1 MGRSRWEPGTA
12 APPRRRVLVPA
23 LFGAAV
29 LLLATG
35 IAALGAPPPTP
46 GVVSPGTDAQTW
58 RPVLAGDAVR
68 VQVAEGRARLA
79 TPREAEAPGSS
90 PVAPLAPSSPR
101 GAQRQ
106 GFLDLGTHTFA
117 RPVNRLDVPVVADLP
132 RGTAVAADVRGR
144 DDAGR
149 WSEWTP
155 AAPGAPAVLDAPAR
169 TVALRLLLTSPGA
182 GSPTVRSV
190 VVHAD
195 RDASVSRA
203 LAPRASYRV
212 FATREGLVGGTTAN
226 GHVITED
233 DHFVALPSR
242 RALDGEGK
250 GDYSVRVCA
259 ESGRCATVPVWD
271 VGPWNTDDDYW
282 APARG
287 TWEDLPQGV
296 PQAQAAYSDGYHDGE
311 DGFGR
316 PVKNPAGID
325 LADGVFSALGL
336 GDNGWVTVDYL
347 WTGRAGE
354 NPADVHLATAESP
367 DAPVTVRAAP
377 SAGAAD
383 RGVVGNGAVLDV
395 QCRATGEAVDGSRGT
410 STEWLRLAP
419 EAYVP
424 AAWLAT
430 TNPPPLC

>member
-1 MGRSRWEPGTA
+1 M
-12 APPRRRVLVPA
+12 LVPA
-23 LFGAAV
+23 LLGASV

-79 TPREAEAPGSS
+79 SPRETDVPGS
-90 PVAPLAPSSPR
+90 LR

-132 RGTAVAADVRGR
+132 RGTAVVADVRGR

-169 TVALRLLLTSPGA
+169 TVALRLLLTSPAA

-195 RDASVSRA
+195 RDASVSRV

-226 GHVITED
+226 GHVITSD
-233 DHFVALPSR
+233 DQFVALPSR
-242 RALDGEGK
+242 RALAAEDE

-282 APARG
+282 SPARG
-287 TWEDLPQGV
+287 RWTDLPQGL

-316 PVKNPAGID
+316 DVQNPAGID
-325 LADGVFSALGL
+325 LADGVFGALGL

-354 NPADVHLATAESP
+354 TAADVHLATAESP
-367 DAPVTVRAAP
+367 DEPVTVRAAP
-377 SAGAAD
+377 SVGAAD
-383 RGVVGNGAVLDV
+383 RGIVGNAAVLDV
-395 QCRATGEAVDGSRGT
+395 QCRATGEAVAGSRGT
-410 STEWLRLAP
+410 STEWLRVAP

-430 TNPPPLC
+430 TNPPPPC